1 MGKLII
7 DIEADVTRHSTQYRG
22 RLSGTLQDLC
32 FFTGLLIGEMLRD
45 APDGA
50 ENVVCELFAKGM
62 GAGKFGQA
70 DYGDGTQVLNIPPDV
85 LEKLKEAT
93 KEGENGND

>member
-7 DIEADVTRHSTQYRG
+7 NIEADVTRRSTQYRG
-22 RLSGTLQDLC
+22 KLSGTMQDLC
-32 FFTGLLIGEMLRD
+32 FFAGLLIGEMIKD

-50 ENVVCELFAKGM
+50 DKKVCELFAKGM
-62 GAGKFGQA
+62 ASGKFGQA
-70 DYGDGTQVLNIPPDV
+70 EYGDETSSVHIPPDV

-93 KEGENGND
+93 KEGENGNA

>member
-7 DIEADVTRHSTQYRG
+7 NIEADVTRRSTQYRG
-22 RLSGTLQDLC
+22 KLSGTMQDLC

-50 ENVVCELFAKGM
+50 EKVVCELFAKGM

-70 DYGDGTQVLNIPPDV
+70 DYGDEASSVHIPPDV

-93 KEGENGND
+93 KEGENGNA

>member
-7 DIEADVTRHSTQYRG
+7 DIEADVERPLTQYRG
-22 RLSGTLQDLC
+22 NLSGTVKDLC
-32 FFTGLLIGEMLRD
+32 FFAGVLIGEMLRN

-50 ENVVCELFAKGM
+50 EKVVCGLFAEGM
-62 GAGKFGQA
+62 AAGKFGQA
-70 DYGDGTQVLNIPPDV
+70 DYSDENSSVHIPPDV

>member
-7 DIEADVTRHSTQYRG
+7 NIEADVTRHSTEYRG
-22 RLSGTLQDLC
+22 KLSGTLQDLC
-32 FFTGLLIGEMLRD
+32 FFAGLLIGEMLRG
-45 APDGA
+45 APPGA
-50 ENVVCELFAKGM
+50 DKKCINVFAEGM
-62 GAGKFGQA
+62 GAGKFGRLEC
-70 DYGDGTQVLNIPPDV
+70 GNGTQAVNIPPDV